1 MWDRTEATASM
12 SVAWGKH
19 YDNICDTVDLPLY
32 FTCVKT
38 NGT

>member
-19 YDNICDTVDLPLY
+19 YDICDTVDFPLY